1 MNSKKSLK
9 TIALSIFAVVGL
21 LALAA
26 TFVFAHPTQASAH
39 WGGKAYVRVVHA
51 APGAGVV
58 DVYVDGAK
66 LLNDFKFGTV
76 TDYVAVS
83 AGKHR
88 IQVTADGAKR
98 KDAVI
103 DVTVKLKSGMYY
115 TAAALGTKDS
125 GFSLGAFVDDNS
137 DIQAKA
143 RIRVY
148 HLSPNAGPVDV
159 SVGGTKV
166 ISLLTYTNAS
176 GYLTVDPGTYV
187 FDVTAVNAGVTVP
200 LKADIK
206 ADRVY
211 SVFAIGL
218 YKGQPPLQ
226 FVATAVDVD

>member
-1 MNSKKSLK
+1 MNSKKFF
-9 TIALSIFAVVGL
+9 THIARSMLVAIGL
-21 LALAA
+21 LALLVGFTA
-26 TFVFAHPTQASAH
+26 THTTSASAH
-39 WGGKAYVRVVHA
+39 WNSKAYVRVVHA
-51 APGAGVV
+51 APGALNV
-58 DVYVDGAK
+58 DVYVDGSK

-76 TDYVAVS
+76 TGYVAVS

-88 IQVTADGAKR
+88 IQVTPDGAPR

-103 DVTVKLKSGMYY
+103 DVTVKLKGGKYY

-125 GFSLGAFVDDNS
+125 GFSLAAFVDDNS
-137 DIQAKA
+137 DINTKT
-143 RIRVY
+143 RVRVY

-166 ISLLTYTNAS
+166 ISELTYTNAS
-176 GYLTVDPGTYV
+176 GYLTVAPGTYV
-187 FDVTAVNAGVTVP
+187 FDVTAVNAGVTIP
-200 LKADIK
+200 LKVDLK

-226 FVATAVDVD
+226 FVAAAVDVD